1 MKGKK
6 GNDIIQM
13 TTIWPSTISDKMI
26 FFAQRMVYFITIN
39 DTRRNVSRH
48 SFSTNIHIISDYDS
62 ITLNIGVIRYND
74 QQLKKEKQQRFK
86 LWKNI
91 HF

>member
-1 MKGKK
+1 M
-6 GNDIIQM
+6 
-13 TTIWPSTISDKMI
+13 
-26 FFAQRMVYFITIN
+26 QRMVYFITIN
-39 DTRRNVSRH
+39 DTRRNVSEH

-74 QQLKKEKQQRFK
+74 QQLKKEKKQLFK
-86 LWKNI
+86 LWKNK